1 LLLTGLLIAQLTLGG
16 ATWVVKFA
24 APSWAPAWI
33 SAWRGAVQEGGWL
46 QTHVITAHVA
56 VGSLLL
62 ATSLALA
69 LYAYRLLP
77 GWAAADRTAP
87 RWKAAV

>member
-1 LLLTGLLIAQLTLGG
+1 MLLVVQLTLGA

-24 APSWAPAWI
+24 APSWAPAWVVASRASI
-33 SAWRGAVQEGGWL
+33 HDGGWL

-77 GWAAADRTAP
+77 AGAAAQNNTAH